1 MMHNQTI
8 GTDEPN
14 DLLGHDAPAA
24 DSTDAIEPLKEELA
38 SLKNQLLRRAADM
51 DNMRKRF
58 ARERVQ
64 LFEDALVNALRE
76 FLPIHDDLQRAV
88 AAADAAEMPPSYSDG
103 VRMVADKFTATLHR
117 YGMARIEDVG
127 VPFDVNLHE
136 ALMRQTPTEEG
147 TEPNTVMSI
156 LEPGYRLGDRVI
168 RHAKVIVSE

>member
-1 MMHNQTI
+1 MHNQTI
-8 GTDEPN
+8 RTDEPD
-14 DLLGHDAPAA
+14 DLLGPDAPAA
-24 DSTDAIEPLKEELA
+24 DSTDSIEPLKEEIA

-51 DNMRKRF
+51 DNMRKRL

-64 LFEDALVNALRE
+64 LFEDAVVNALRE

-88 AAADAAEMPPSYSDG
+88 AAADAAEMPPSYTDG
-103 VRMVADKFTATLHR
+103 IRMVADKFTSTLHR
-117 YGMARIEDVG
+117 HGMARIEEVG

-136 ALMRQTPTEEG
+136 ALMRQARADDA
-147 TEPNTVMSI
+147 TEPNTVMTI

>member
-1 MMHNQTI
+1 MHNQTMNS
-8 GTDEPN
+8 DEPG
-14 DLLGHDAPAA
+14 DVLGHDAPSA
-24 DSTDAIEPLKEELA
+24 DSTDSIEPLKEEIA
-38 SLKNQLLRRAADM
+38 YLKNQLLRRAADM
-51 DNMRKRF
+51 DNMRKRV

-88 AAADAAEMPPSYSDG
+88 AAAEAAEMPPSYSDG
-103 VRMVADKFTATLHR
+103 IRMVADKFTATLHR
-117 YGMARIEDVG
+117 HGMARIEDVG

-136 ALMRQTPTEEG
+136 ALIRQSPMGEG
-147 TEPNTVMSI
+147 AEPNTVISI